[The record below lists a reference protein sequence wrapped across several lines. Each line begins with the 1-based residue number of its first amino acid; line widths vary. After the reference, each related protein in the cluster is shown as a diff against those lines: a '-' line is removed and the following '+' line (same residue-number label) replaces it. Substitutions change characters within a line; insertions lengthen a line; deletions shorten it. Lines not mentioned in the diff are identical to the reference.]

1 MQTKTSQQ
9 QRLVVWFSVCL
20 AIACGFAPPAASAF
34 PVAASEAVLD
44 WTGLTFAGVD
54 GFTIAKIAGPSYTA
68 SSHAATSLGE
78 ASHEGKVD
86 GFDPESWG
94 ETSAV
99 SAYSTST
106 GSANASASTTYG
118 FLTASSLAA
127 PTSVRDW
134 HAAESEAWTGLTFRL
149 YGSGAGSITVTVPYS
164 LSVRSIASNANT
176 TAASSSVHLWMSNP
190 GPSSGWYTSDTV
202 SCRNESCTR
211 DGILTLSGDFT
222 GTYTGALMG
231 IWARAETSATASVP
245 EPSTLLLLASGLV
258 GLGSVAWRQHRRG

>member
-149 YGSGAGSITVTVPYS
+149 YGSGAGSITVTAPYS
-164 LSVRSIASNANT
+164 LSVRSVASSANT
-176 TAASSSVHLWMSNP
+176 TAASASVHLWMSNP

>member
-1 MQTKTSQQ
+1 MQAKTLQQ
-9 QRLVVWFSVCL
+9 WRLVVWFSVCL
-20 AIACGFAPPAASAF
+20 AIPCGFAPPAASAF
-34 PVAASEAVLD
+34 PVAVSEAVLD

-54 GFTIAKIAGPSYTA
+54 GFTITKIAGPSYAA

-78 ASHEGKVD
+78 ASHEGRVD
-86 GFDPESWG
+86 CFDPESWG
-94 ETSAV
+94 DTSAL

-106 GSANASASTTYG
+106 GSASALASTAYG

-149 YGSGAGSITVTVPYS
+149 YGTGAGSINVTVPYS
-164 LSVRSIASNANT
+164 LSVGSVASNVNT
-176 TAASSSVHLWMSNP
+176 TAALASVHLWMSNP
-190 GPSSGWYTSDTV
+190 GPTSGWYTSDTV
-202 SCRNESCTR
+202 SCQNESCTK

-222 GTYTGALMG
+222 GTYAGALMG
-231 IWARAETSATASVP
+231 IWAWAETSATASVP

-258 GLGSVAWRQHRRG
+258 GLGGVAWRRHRRG

>member
-1 MQTKTSQQ
+1 MQIKTSQQ
-9 QRLVVWFSVCL
+9 QRLVPLISVCL
-20 AIACGFAPPAASAF
+20 AIACGFAPPAATAF
-34 PVAASEAVLD
+34 PVAMSEAVVD

-54 GFTIAKIAGPSYTA
+54 GFTIAKVAGPSYAA

-94 ETSAV
+94 ETSAF

-106 GSANASASTTYG
+106 GSANASASTDYG

-164 LSVRSIASNANT
+164 LSVGSVASNVNT
-176 TAASSSVHLWMSNP
+176 TAALASVHLWMSNP
-190 GPSSGWYTSDTV
+190 GPTSGWNTSDTV
-202 SCRNESCTR
+202 SCQTSHAPRTVYLLFLGISRERTR
-211 DGILTLSGDFT
+211 G
-222 GTYTGALMG
+222 
-231 IWARAETSATASVP
+231 P
-245 EPSTLLLLASGLV
+245 
-258 GLGSVAWRQHRRG
+258 

>member
-1 MQTKTSQQ
+1 M
-9 QRLVVWFSVCL
+9 
-20 AIACGFAPPAASAF
+20 
-34 PVAASEAVLD
+34 D
-44 WTGLTFAGVD
+44 WTGLTFAGVAA
-54 GFTIAKIAGPSYTA
+54 FTISKIAGPSCAA

-118 FLTASSLAA
+118 LLTASSLAA

-149 YGSGAGSITVTVPYS
+149 HGSGAGSITVTVLYS
-164 LSVRSIASNANT
+164 LSVGSVTSNANA
-176 TAASSSVHLWMSNP
+176 TAPLASVHLWMSNP
-190 GPSSGWYTSDTV
+190 GPSGGWYTSDTV
-202 SCRNESCTR
+202 SCQNESCAK

-231 IWARAETSATASVP
+231 IWAWAETSATASVP

-258 GLGSVAWRQHRRG
+258 GLGSVAWRRHRRG